1 MKKRVLRALGK
12 IFTHEPKVE
21 SVEKPVENTAKPKKS
36 RKKEE

>member
-21 SVEKPVENTAKPKKS
+21 SVEKTCGKHSKA
-36 RKKEE
+36 